1 MYKYVCDINLKAE
14 LIHSRSGNPIVLNFN
29 TQQVLEENSEDYNS
43 IRDYIEEKTGIKKE
57 DNPEVFENELA
68 NYLYEEA
75 REVQSNNLGAIVEAV
90 KQYYSNKNE
99 MLGCQI
105 TFAGTTVDM
114 SEFCTFGVKEFDVH
128 IHRVE
133 EEK

>member
-1 MYKYVCDINLKAE
+1 MYKYVCDIKLKAE

-29 TQQVLEENSEDYNS
+29 TQQVLKENSQDYNS
-43 IRDYIEEKTGIKKE
+43 ICDYVEEKTGIKKK

-75 REVQSNNLGAIVEAV
+75 REIQTNNLEAIVEAV
-90 KQYYSNKNE
+90 KQYYSNKND

>member
-1 MYKYVCDINLKAE
+1 MYKYVCDIKLKAE

-29 TQQVLEENSEDYNS
+29 TQQVLKENSQDYNS
-43 IRDYIEEKTGIKKE
+43 ICDYIEEKTGIKKE
-57 DNPEVFENELA
+57 DNPEVFESELA

-75 REVQSNNLGAIVEAV
+75 CEIQTNNLEAIVETV
-90 KQYYSNKNE
+90 KQYYSNKKD

-128 IHRVE
+128 IHRGVE
-133 EEK
+133 E